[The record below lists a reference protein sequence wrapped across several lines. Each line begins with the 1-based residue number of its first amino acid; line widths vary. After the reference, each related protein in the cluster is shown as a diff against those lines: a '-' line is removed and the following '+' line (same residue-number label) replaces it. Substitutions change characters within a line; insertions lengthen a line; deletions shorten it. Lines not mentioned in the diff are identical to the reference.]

1 MHVSHRTPLGVADFD
16 APDRLTLDAVLLSC
30 KEDYDEVVLKKYDVG
45 RCGCVIWQL
54 SNEYLDI
61 IES

>member
-1 MHVSHRTPLGVADFD
+1 MNVRHRTPLGVADFD
-16 APDRLTLDAVLLSC
+16 VPDRLTLDAVFFIC
-30 KEDYDEVVLKKYDVG
+30 KEDSDKVGLKKYDVG

-61 IES
+61 IDS